1 MEYMKAF
8 EYPHFNLIAECYG
21 RTLAHGGDTILMT
34 PGHTR
39 YTYKCGTL
47 NYNKMPTDPW
57 RPCWGY
63 AVGGVVPATI
73 VSMVEVRN
81 DLAEGYL
88 EPKHSQILWK
98 EFKGAFEKTWHAAY
112 EHGWQPHSPL
122 CVGTWVNGEDIV
134 FDVTTLVEDQSVAT
148 RLGTERG
155 ELCIYDIN
163 GGQEITCPVPV
174 KS

>member
-1 MEYMKAF
+1 MEYIKAF

-57 RPCWGY
+57 RPCHGY
-63 AVGGVVPATI
+63 AVGGVVPAITI
-73 VSMVEVRN
+73 SMIEFN
-81 DLAEGYL
+81 EGSM
-88 EPKHSQILWK
+88 EWATAHPQVLWK
-98 EFKGAFEKTWHAAY
+98 KFKRAFEQTWHAAY
-112 EHGWQPHSPL
+112 EHGWKPDHPL

-134 FDVTTLVEDQSVAT
+134 FDVVTLVDDQSVAT

-155 ELCIYDIN
+155 ELCIYSIEK
-163 GGQEITCPVPV
+163 GEEITCPVPL